1 MSTVAQRGGAW
12 LPVVAMAAFVGFAL
26 AGALGWIDPGYPD
39 AWTVSI
45 AVPLNAGMT
54 WFIENF
60 GFIFKAV
67 SQAMSLLVKAAQWL
81 LHGLPWVA
89 TLGLTAALAW
99 RAGGRGLVIF
109 TLIAGLYIAAFGYWE
124 PSMNTLALVMI
135 SVPLSVLVGFG
146 IGAWGFYSPRAR
158 TLIMPTLDVLQTV
171 PAFAYLIPILL
182 LFGFGTTVGLVASIL
197 FAFPPMVRNTIV
209 GLQSVPAAIV
219 ESGEMSGAN
228 GWQLFWLVRLPA
240 ALRQVL
246 LGVNQ
251 TTMAALS
258 MVVIASIIGG
268 TADIGWEVIRTMRK
282 AQFGDSIL
290 AGIVIALIAMVM
302 DRITWGLA
310 MRAGRS
316 HLRTGGAAWRRWL
329 GVALALGAVW
339 AAAQLVPAL
348 GRWPDSATL
357 DVAPAINQA
366 VDDFVRSYGK
376 LIKTVKN
383 QFFFFV
389 MLPVKSGM
397 PATVKPFTWGFEL
410 TPWHIAGYWLS
421 FAAVALWAWRRFGR
435 FAGLAVVL
443 AASIYFF
450 GLTNIPWPAYL
461 ILVTASAWRLGGARL
476 ALGAALGL
484 GFLLV
489 TGSWEK
495 AVLSLYIVGLAVVF
509 SFSLGTALGVWAA
522 QSDRVSAIL
531 RPISDTLQTMPL
543 FVILIPF
550 VMLFRIGEFSAL
562 LSIMAYAIVP
572 AIRYAEHGLRNL
584 PPQVLEAATSIG
596 ATPRQMLFQVK
607 LPMAAPVMLLG
618 LNQTIMYAI
627 SMLVIAALVG
637 TNGLGQQVYI
647 GLSDGDFGVGITA
660 GIGMAVLA
668 IIADRLTQ
676 AWSRTLRG
684 ARADSLAL

>member
-1 MSTVAQRGGAW
+1 MSTGAQRRGAW
-12 LPVVAMAAFVGFAL
+12 LPAAAVAAFLLLAL
-26 AGALGWIDPGYPD
+26 AGALGWISPGYPD
-39 AWTVSI
+39 AWTLPI
-45 AVPLNAGMT
+45 APPMNRGMT

-60 GFIFKAV
+60 GFIFKAI
-67 SQAMSLLVKAAQWL
+67 SQSMSLLVKAAQWL
-81 LHGLPWVA
+81 LHGLPWVV
-89 TLGLTAALAW
+89 TLGLTAMLAW

-109 TLIAGLYIAAFGYWE
+109 TVIAGLYIAAFGYWE
-124 PSMNTLALVMI
+124 PSMNTLALVVI
-135 SVPLSVLVGFG
+135 SVPLSVLLGFA
-146 IGAWGFYSPRAR
+146 IGAWGFYAPRAR
-158 TLIMPTLDVLQTV
+158 AVIMPTLDVLQTV

-197 FAFPPMVRNTIV
+197 FAFPPMVRNTII

-219 ESGEMSGAN
+219 ESGEMSGADR
-228 GWQLFWLVRLPA
+228 WQLFWQVRLPA

-258 MVVIASIIGG
+258 MVVVASIIGG

-290 AGIVIALIAMVM
+290 AGIVIALIAMIM

-310 MRAGRS
+310 MRAGQSRAPDGRPGWQRWAAV
-316 HLRTGGAAWRRWL
+316 LGALIVLFAAARL
-329 GVALALGAVW
+329 IPALA
-339 AAAQLVPAL
+339 
-348 GRWPDSATL
+348 RWPEAATL
-357 DVAPAINQA
+357 DVAPAINAA
-366 VDDFVRSYGK
+366 VDDFVGTYGK
-376 LIKTVKN
+376 LIKALKN
-383 QFFFFV
+383 KFFFYV

-397 PATVKPFTWGFEL
+397 PATVKPFTWGFAL
-410 TPWHIAGYWLS
+410 APWHIALYWGV
-421 FAAVALWAWRRFGR
+421 FAGLALWSWRRFGQ
-435 FAGLAVVL
+435 AAALALML
-443 AASIYFF
+443 AACVYFF

-461 ILVTASAWRLGGARL
+461 ILLLVTGWRLGGARL
-476 ALGAALGL
+476 ALGVALGL

-495 AVLSLYIVGLAVVF
+495 AVLSLYIVGLAVLF
-509 SFSLGTALGVWAA
+509 SFSLGTALGIWAA

-531 RPISDTLQTMPL
+531 RPVADTLQTMPL

-562 LSIMAYAIVP
+562 LSIIAYAIVP

-584 PPQVLEAATSIG
+584 PRQVLEAATSIG
-596 ATPRQMLFQVK
+596 TTPRQMLFQVK

-660 GIGMAVLA
+660 GIGMAILA
-668 IIADRLTQ
+668 MLADRLTQ

-684 ARADSLAL
+684 SRGDAPAL